1 MIILSIKGFL
11 MVYKEVNVIDVRQ
24 KIGAQ
29 EEVRLIVDF
38 MHDFSPLNTK
48 DVEIERNETMINY
61 LKLGNLVLII
71 AIIIIIYSHFR
82 VRKKRVTGNNEYL
95 KDPEDQEINIQD
107 KDHYI
112 INIQNQLKL
121 YEKLKGNLV
130 NDIETLKYQGRIS
143 NYAFNKLNKRIH
155 ESSLLLERIIK
166 ANQKNDLKEHYFRS
180 LLLSRYPD
188 LTTSDIEI
196 CTFIKLGL
204 TNKEIARLR
213 GTSVNSIKAYKYR
226 IRKKMQL
233 KSRENIDKHLK
244 SI

>member
-1 MIILSIKGFL
+1 MYSLSIRLIMIILSIKGFL

-38 MHDFSPLNTK
+38 MHDFSPFNTK
-48 DVEIERNETMINY
+48 DVEIERNEAMINY

-82 VRKKRVTGNNEYL
+82 VRKKRLTVNNEYL

-196 CTFIKLGL
+196 CTFKPFF
-204 TNKEIARLR
+204 
-213 GTSVNSIKAYKYR
+213 
-226 IRKKMQL
+226 
-233 KSRENIDKHLK
+233 
-244 SI
+244 